1 MAKWKVVHSNT
12 SIPVHLY
19 TGVLKSIPVSSV
31 YQSHQQ
37 ASGIPVH
44 LYTSHLEN
52 QSLKVTKKNTSI
64 PVISIPVAAVTT
76 LPLLMSAPFESSPLA
91 AVVYVSSPLAAVVYE
106 SSPLAAVI
114 FLDHICP
121 SCPGV
126 KLGLKDRYYTAWWK
140 YQASRNL

>member
-1 MAKWKVVHSNT
+1 MKENT
-12 SIPVHLY
+12 
-19 TGVLKSIPVSSV
+19 G
-31 YQSHQQ
+31 
-37 ASGIPVH
+37 
-44 LYTSHLEN
+44 
-52 QSLKVTKKNTSI
+52 I

-121 SCPGV
+121 NCPGV
-126 KLGLKDRYYTAWWK
+126 ELGLKDHYYTAW
-140 YQASRNL
+140 